1 MIYIELFLTFFKF
14 GIISFG
20 GGYTL
25 IPLIEQE
32 LEKKNWMTVEKFY
45 DLIGVS
51 EVTPG
56 SISINSATF
65 IGYEVAGIFGSIVA
79 TIGMILPSLII
90 ILIISNIIMNKE
102 DTVYYQNV
110 LMYIRPVV
118 AGLILVAAIFVA
130 NTSIFIN
137 KLSLRTLINLF
148 IEPKNFIN
156 MGSLI
161 IFLAIF
167 FLTKKYKFHPIL
179 LIIGAG
185 GLGILFFYLYNFI
198 YTILC

>member
-1 MIYIELFLTFFKF
+1 MVYIELFVTFFKF

-32 LEKKNWMTVEKFY
+32 LEKNNWMTVEEFH

-56 SISINSATF
+56 SISINSASF
-65 IGYEVAGIFGSIVA
+65 IGYEVGGIFGSIVA
-79 TIGMILPSLII
+79 TLGIILPSLII
-90 ILIISNIIMNKE
+90 IIIISKIIMNKE
-102 DTVYYQNV
+102 DAIYYQNV
-110 LMYIRPVV
+110 LIYIRPVV
-118 AGLILVAAIFVA
+118 AGLILAAAIFVA

-137 KLSLRTLINLF
+137 ELSLNTLANLF
-148 IEPKNFIN
+148 TEPKSVIDI
-156 MGSLI
+156 GSLI
-161 IFLAIF
+161 IFLTIL
-167 FLTKKYKFHPIL
+167 FLIKKYRFHPIL

-185 GLGILFFYLYNFI
+185 GLGILFFYLYNVI
-198 YTILC
+198 YIL